1 MQILGNTTQMFVRI
15 APDLPDCIVCLSER
29 NELKAGDKVKIKFD
43 ERKIHLFDKD
53 TELAIMSRELGN

>member
-1 MQILGNTTQMFVRI
+1 MFVRI
-15 APDLPDCIVCLSER
+15 APDLPDCIVCLSVR